1 MGIFAPVA
9 IYDFVFFRVNLTK
22 KEIDADGVTVSLG
35 YIDTIVNAR
44 RILGALYRKRRRLK
58 ECD

>member
-1 MGIFAPVA
+1 VA
-9 IYDFVFFRVNLTK
+9 VYDFVFFRVNLTK

-35 YIDTIVNAR
+35 DIDTIVNAC

>member
-1 MGIFAPVA
+1 MV

-35 YIDTIVNAR
+35 DIDTIVNAR

-58 ECD
+58 EFD